1 MAKIWNNFG
10 ALPAEVVALYPSTD
24 LADYDETAPSTVL
37 EDALA
42 RASDRIV
49 NSFPERLYKA
59 VAQPEL
65 VYGVT
70 KATSGQNTFSIPF
83 GAALSGTVHVWVGY
97 PAELSYPKPRMMYE
111 TMIGPSGRVE
121 LEEDYWSINYSTG
134 LITLTEALESQMQS
148 LVTYET
154 DVNAATFSVQSLARL
169 AARGAAAEV
178 GARLFSEGSQEWLLV
193 TKYSEGFDADL
204 KALHEGRLVPEEIR
218 RLRFWSEVSPSGG
231 QGAQAGSVRF
241 GRSR

>member
-10 ALPAEVVALYPSTD
+10 ALPAAVVALYPSTV
-24 LADYDETAPSTVL
+24 LADYDETNPDAVL

-42 RASDRIV
+42 RAADRIV

-59 VAQPEL
+59 IAQPEL
-65 VYGVT
+65 VYAVT
-70 KATSGQNTFSIPF
+70 RASSGQAAFNVPF
-83 GAALSGTVHVWVGY
+83 GTALAGTVHVWVGY
-97 PAELSYPKPRMMYE
+97 PAELAYPKPRMEYE
-111 TMIGPSGRVE
+111 VRVGPPGRVE
-121 LEEDYWSINYSTG
+121 LPVDSWSIDYLTG
-134 LITLTEALESQMQS
+134 VVSLSAAMDSQQQALMS
-148 LVTYET
+148 YET
-154 DVNAATFSVQSLARL
+154 DISAEAFNIDTLARL

-193 TKYSEGFDADL
+193 TKYAEGFDADL
-204 KALHEGRLVPEEIR
+204 KALHEGRLVPEEVR
-218 RLRFWSEVSPSGG
+218 RLRFWAEIAPSGG